1 MILAIQQQQKEKL
14 EVNNAISYKE
24 LCEILDAFQIS
35 SGQSFAIGKTKA
47 LLEYLSKGNSFI
59 IENFEYSKKNKN
71 VSSIKELVNIYK
83 EIDQFVDLATDK
95 DFKQYFS

>member
-1 MILAIQQQQKEKL
+1 MIFAIQQQQKEKL
-14 EVNNAISYKE
+14 EANNTISYKE
-24 LCEILDAFQIS
+24 VCEILDAFQIA

-47 LLEYLSKGNSFI
+47 LLEYLSKGNSFT
-59 IENFEYSKKNKN
+59 IENFEYSNKNKD

-83 EIDQFVDLATDK
+83 DIDQFIDLTTDK